1 MIHILDFNDNIIDF
15 ISRDDG
21 AVTKAEMTRNVQ
33 EMVETLDFTVLSERA
48 DNVRERNRVI
58 AQDYNGVYREFII
71 THVEDD
77 LEGLTD
83 VKCNASYLEDL
94 ATAKPLK
101 PQTFEKMSTT
111 QALLKTLADTGWEV
125 SDETEY
131 GGMRSKSW
139 TSYNNPYQVIGMLE
153 TAYDMVADFYIE
165 LGSHTVEHR
174 YVSLKHPNSLFK
186 GKEIVKG
193 KDLTGLTRTVDT
205 SEVRTALIA
214 LGPEDEQ
221 GNRISTIVKDD
232 EAHEQFGLPGRYL
245 WDIYEPESEDT
256 NMTLERLTTLAKTEL
271 NKRKQMSVSYEISAL
286 DIHRYYN
293 DVQVEL
299 RDKVRV
305 KDRDFNPPLY
315 VEAEVLAFTYNLIL
329 DDTTFTFG
337 NVVEFEEDTLRQE
350 FTRRLDKIR
359 KKLQDD
365 ISNVNTI
372 VNDAV
377 EGQLEYFEPKIIKSD
392 EAPEKPVEDMLW
404 YDTSNSN
411 VAVLRRYVNGE
422 WRNETAKDV
431 EQLGGMAREK
441 VLYNSLN
448 NTFANLNIQHSK
460 LLDEVYKL
468 LNNEYLVDDDLRLQ
482 LDNAMNSVINVYN
495 NIKTNL
501 DSMTPETATIGK
513 LIDTQALFLR
523 YRERLQDLYKAM
535 RNAQIAADDR
545 LKLLQS
551 QYTDKKFND
560 AMNKIAET
568 LPNGRWDSE
577 NQRLYA
583 DIPNRNDVN
592 NVRQALQEYTDGQ
605 ISDLNSVLG
614 KEIDSKINTTK
625 SEINANISSVERKI
639 DGIEVGGRN
648 LFIQDASYYNDEA
661 LYGYRKIS
669 DTKTKKVITIKEKD
683 SDVDISGI
691 YFGLSVNGK
700 DSSGGYR
707 WEINSGELLRELDNN
722 NSLENYYYISYFP
735 NEAETLE
742 KLSKRFDIKIENG
755 TVPTTYTLAPEDL
768 QNEIVVKST
777 EISKAQSDAA
787 ETRAQAYAD
796 SKITNEEQARIRQA
810 DANLQL
816 LQQQQQSLKNEMAAY
831 TDNLINEEERA
842 RIEADTAKEE
852 ALKAEIN
859 LAQTQANAYA
869 DNKITAEEERAIQ
882 DAQTK
887 FEEAKK
893 HAEEKAAQAQSLA
906 NEYAKA
912 AQENAQN
919 YTDNKVNNLSVGSR
933 NLLEGSAEI
942 KKDFDDET
950 SGLKQFFRVDITS
963 AHSKLE
969 LGDVVTVS
977 FDVEMEQGNILRV
990 YDTNINFDFIV
1001 GMNTF
1006 ENIGNKKQRISFT
1019 KKLMQANKESDKW
1032 LLDFYNKG
1040 FTDDKYTISNIKIE
1054 KGSIATDWTP
1064 APEDLQRQIKQAQQ
1078 EAQEAAKEY
1087 ADAQDNLKETNI
1099 KAYADGIVSDEEK
1112 RAIQDAENK
1121 LKEAKTHAK
1130 ETAEAARQLA
1140 EQNASIDA
1148 AAKAQKAQENAQTAA
1163 EAYAKAQDELKET
1176 KIKAYADEI
1185 VSEEEQRAIQDAE
1198 DKLATAQAHAEETA
1212 KAAQQAAQNYAKTQ
1226 AETAQTQAEAAAK
1239 AYAKAQ
1245 DELKQTET
1253 KAYAD
1258 GIVSD
1263 EEQRAIADAIAKRDE
1278 AKEYA
1283 EQKAQEAQE
1292 AANQNTINQLKPI
1305 TTRVTTNEANITEL
1319 DNQISLMAKSD
1330 DVAQKLRNVDERLIP
1345 LETTVKS
1352 NKATLDILPTQIESK
1367 VSKQDYTLDKNN
1379 IVQRLD
1385 NADSQRKQL
1394 SNEITDKVTITK
1406 FESGITEAKNHA
1418 DNVKEEATTYTDNKI
1433 NSLSVGSRNLLE
1445 NSANIKK
1452 EFNDEMA
1459 GLTQFYRVN
1468 LSDIHNKL
1476 RLGDVVTISFDV
1488 EMEQGNIL
1496 RVYDTNVNYNF
1507 ILGME
1512 TFNDIGKGKKRLHFT
1527 KTLTQANKDS
1537 SRWLLDFSN
1546 SGNVEDKYTISNIKI
1561 EKGNV
1566 ATDWTPAPEDIERA
1580 ISNSNEEAQKAAK
1593 AYADAQDNLRETNI
1607 KAYADGIVSDEE
1619 ERAIADAESKLETAK
1634 ADAQTK
1640 ADAAKEVAK
1649 DYALAQAQIA
1659 QTEAEKA
1666 AKAYADAQDNL
1677 KETKIKAYADGIV
1690 SEEEKRAIADAQS
1703 KFEEAKQNATEK
1715 ANAAQMAAQDYAEEK
1730 ANAAEKVAKEAAQ
1743 AYADAQD
1750 ELKETQLKA
1759 YADGIVSD
1767 EEKRAIQD
1775 AENKLKEA
1783 KTHAEEKAA
1792 QAQNLASDYAKTA
1805 QENAKNYTDNKVNN
1819 LSVGSR
1825 NLLEGSAEIKKD
1837 FNDEISTLKQF
1848 FRVDITSAHS
1858 KLELG
1863 DVVTVSFDVEM
1874 EQGNILRVYDT
1885 NVNYDFIIGVNTF
1898 ENIGNKKQRIS
1909 FTKKLTQANKE
1920 SDKWLLDFYN
1930 KGFTDDKY
1938 TISNIKIEKG
1948 SVATDWTPAPEDLQ
1962 RQIQQVQQEAQE
1974 AAKEYADAQ
1983 DNLKETNIKAYADGI
1998 VSDEEKRAI
2007 QDAENKLKEAKTH
2020 AKETAEAAR
2029 QLAEQNASIDAAA
2042 KAQKAQEN
2050 AQTAAEA
2057 YAKAQDELKETKI
2070 KAYADEIVSEEE
2082 QRAIQDAEDK
2092 LATAQA
2098 HAEETAKAA
2107 QQAAQNYAKTQAE
2120 TAQTQA
2126 EAAAKAYAK
2135 AQDELK
2141 QTETKAYAD
2150 GIVSDEEQ
2158 RAIADAES
2166 KLQEAKTHAEET
2178 SSAAQTAAEE
2188 YAVIKANDAETN
2200 AKNDATT
2207 KANKAEVN
2215 AKAYTDE
2222 YKQSNDVAM
2231 TELETSI
2238 SQLDGKISIKVDEQK
2253 FNASQETL
2261 SKVLTEI
2268 AATTSGIN
2276 LTYDNNGAIQGVTV
2290 DNGGVKL
2297 RGDKVD
2303 ITVNDEF
2310 RVMANRVDDVRDNVN
2325 NKVGKDEIINRLNLS
2340 PEGLDID
2347 VNKVG
2352 IRGGDS
2358 TNYIKIQNS
2367 GFLSYGNFKRSW
2379 AGEVDD
2385 AKLELGISNGRVL
2398 IRNQSTG
2405 YRLYLTERGLST
2417 MMDGFSEDT
2426 SGTLEFHSTRFND
2439 TSRGITMHSTYGAVA
2454 MLSEQSRA
2462 IVRSNLTANIESY
2475 LYGVYIRPYVNTRP
2489 GINEF
2494 NFYVKS
2500 NDNTGDTD
2508 GAILFGEVSDE
2519 RGLAGSGIRF
2529 KKKGL
2534 RGELAGE
2541 YEPIVYATDNQG
2553 NIGTGSFHAHK
2564 FIGDLWARNTNIY
2577 AQVDNEFRI
2586 TDRLGYNDGT
2596 PNYKDLRVNSINTT
2610 SSYAFSNHSGADVY
2624 FGVGY
2629 HELRITA
2636 NNHYNGGNPSYQNIR
2651 FGKWYAMSS
2660 EKFKYDIKEWNY
2672 SVLDAFR
2679 NDLQLYSFKHK
2690 SDKESNYIRNH
2701 HGVIIEREM
2710 PIEWRHGDGIDGNE
2724 IMFWNTKAIQELIA
2738 IVDKQNGK
2746 INELEEEVKWL
2757 KTKI

>member
-33 EMVETLDFTVLSERA
+33 EMVETFDFTILSERA

-83 VKCNASYLEDL
+83 IKCNASYLEDL

-221 GNRISTIVKDD
+221 GNRISTVVKDD
-232 EAHEQFGLPGRYL
+232 DAHEQFGLPGRYL

-350 FTRRLDKIR
+350 FTRRLDEIR

-431 EQLGGMAREK
+431 EQLGGMTREK
-441 VLYNSLN
+441 VLYNSLT

-482 LDNAMNSVINVYN
+482 LDNAINSVINVYN

-551 QYTDKKFND
+551 QYTDEKFND
-560 AMNKIAET
+560 AMNKIAKT

-605 ISDLNSVLG
+605 VSNLNSVLG

-625 SEINANISSVERKI
+625 SEISASISSVERKI

-648 LFIQDASYYNDEA
+648 LIRNSEKITDYIILSNVEKAGTYSLGFEPHFTENIPSEFGVYYGGNIDTLANDKP
-661 LYGYRKIS
+661 R
-669 DTKTKKVITIKEKD
+669 ITHTFEVGEDRI
-683 SDVDISGI
+683 
-691 YFGLSVNGK
+691 GK
-700 DSSGGYR
+700 DIRLFFGGTYMTHK
-707 WEINSGELLRELDNN
+707 DFANN
-722 NSLENYYYISYFP
+722 GYVGKVKLEYGNF
-735 NEAETLE
+735 AT
-742 KLSKRFDIKIENG
+742 D
-755 TVPTTYTLAPEDL
+755 YTLAPEDL
-768 QNEIVVKST
+768 QNEILVKSQ
-777 EISKAQSDAA
+777 EISKAQADAA

-816 LQQQQQSLKNEMAAY
+816 LQQQQQSLKDEMAAY

-842 RIEADTAKEE
+842 RIDADAAKEE

-869 DNKITAEEERAIQ
+869 DNKITAEEERAIK
-882 DAQTK
+882 DAQNK

-919 YTDNKVNNLSVGSR
+919 YANNKINNLNYVSR
-933 NLLEGSAEI
+933 NLLQSYSDELNGYVHPDVKNTKKFISNRLWATTLYSQDYFKEYVIPNETYTIHYEI
-942 KKDFDDET
+942 TIKSYNGLKELTRGNLGLLLYDYTDET
-950 SGLKQFFRVDITS
+950 TLSNFIALSQPLNVDSSLVNNKFTIT
-963 AHSKLE
+963 KTFKMPE
-969 LGDVVTVS
+969 
-977 FDVEMEQGNILRV
+977 
-990 YDTNINFDFIV
+990 
-1001 GMNTF
+1001 TF
-1006 ENIGNKKQRISFT
+1006 ENDVRILSY
-1019 KKLMQANKESDKW
+1019 AGYGDN
-1032 LLDFYNKG
+1032 
-1040 FTDDKYTISNIKIE
+1040 E
-1054 KGSIATDWTP
+1054 KGERVYPTVEITNLKLEKGDTATDWTP
-1064 APEDLQRQIKQAQQ
+1064 APEDYQRQIKQAQQ
-1078 EAQEAAKEY
+1078 DAQEAAQAY
-1087 ADAQDNLKETNI
+1087 ANAQDELKETNI

-1112 RAIQDAENK
+1112 RAIADAENK
-1121 LKEAKTHAK
+1121 LKEAKTHAE
-1130 ETAEAARQLA
+1130 ETAEAARKLA

-1148 AAKAQKAQENAQTAA
+1148 AAKAQDAQENAQTAA

-1176 KIKAYADEI
+1176 KIKAYADDI

-1198 DKLATAQAHAEETA
+1198 NKLKEAKSHAEETA
-1212 KAAQQAAQNYAKTQ
+1212 EVAQQLAQNYALTQ
-1226 AETAQTQAEAAAK
+1226 AQTAQTEAEKAAK
-1239 AYAKAQ
+1239 AYADAQ
-1245 DELKQTET
+1245 DELKQTEIQ
-1253 KAYAD
+1253 AYAD

-1292 AANQNTINQLKPI
+1292 AANQNTSNQLKPI
-1305 TTRVTTNEANITEL
+1305 TTRVTKNEANITEL

-1330 DVAQKLRNVDERLIP
+1330 DVAQKLRDVDGRLTP
-1345 LETTVKS
+1345 LETTVES

-1367 VSKQDYTLDKNN
+1367 VSKQDYTLDKNE

-1406 FESGITEAKNHA
+1406 FESGMTEAKN
-1418 DNVKEEATTYTDNKI
+1418 YTD
-1433 NSLSVGSRNLLE
+1433 
-1445 NSANIKK
+1445 NIKK
-1452 EFNDEMA
+1452 ETKNYTDNQINNLDVGSENLLLDSESRNDGANNSTHSYIRYYLTHPLEIGKTYTLKA
-1459 GLTQFYRVN
+1459 DIVTTDERQSGQTSVYPYYPNGTRDTVDIKDGKITYTFTAQSESTQFLIY
-1468 LSDIHNKL
+1468 K
-1476 RLGDVVTISFDV
+1476 DVAGQSNVDLNVTIEKAILVEGDKVTGWSPANQDV
-1488 EMEQGNIL
+1488 
-1496 RVYDTNVNYNF
+1496 
-1507 ILGME
+1507 
-1512 TFNDIGKGKKRLHFT
+1512 KR
-1527 KTLTQANKDS
+1527 QIQQS
-1537 SRWLLDFSN
+1537 QQ
-1546 SGNVEDKYTISNIKI
+1546 
-1561 EKGNV
+1561 
-1566 ATDWTPAPEDIERA
+1566 
-1580 ISNSNEEAQKAAK
+1580 EAEKAAK
-1593 AYADAQDNLRETNI
+1593 EAAQNYAKAQDELKETKI
-1607 KAYADGIVSDEE
+1607 KAYADDKITAEE
-1619 ERAIADAESKLETAK
+1619 KRAIADAESKLQEAKSHAEKTAETVQQT
-1634 ADAQTK
+1634 AQNYTNDEINNLDIGSENLLLNSESRSDFSDSPTFSLMHLYLSK
-1640 ADAAKEVAK
+1640 PLEIGKRYTFACDFITNDERQSGQTSVYPYYPNGTRNTVDIK
-1649 DYALAQAQIA
+1649 DGKITYTFTAQAESTQILIYKDVA
-1659 QTEAEKA
+1659 GQSNVDLNVTIEKAILVEGDKVTGWAPANQDVKRQIQQSQQEAEKA
-1666 AKAYADAQDNL
+1666 AKAYADAQDN
-1677 KETKIKAYADGIV
+1677 
-1690 SEEEKRAIADAQS
+1690 
-1703 KFEEAKQNATEK
+1703 
-1715 ANAAQMAAQDYAEEK
+1715 
-1730 ANAAEKVAKEAAQ
+1730 
-1743 AYADAQD
+1743 
-1750 ELKETQLKA
+1750 LKETQLKA

-1767 EEKRAIQD
+1767 EEKRAI
-1775 AENKLKEA
+1775 
-1783 KTHAEEKAA
+1783 
-1792 QAQNLASDYAKTA
+1792 
-1805 QENAKNYTDNKVNN
+1805 
-1819 LSVGSR
+1819 
-1825 NLLEGSAEIKKD
+1825 
-1837 FNDEISTLKQF
+1837 
-1848 FRVDITSAHS
+1848 
-1858 KLELG
+1858 
-1863 DVVTVSFDVEM
+1863 
-1874 EQGNILRVYDT
+1874 
-1885 NVNYDFIIGVNTF
+1885 
-1898 ENIGNKKQRIS
+1898 
-1909 FTKKLTQANKE
+1909 
-1920 SDKWLLDFYN
+1920 
-1930 KGFTDDKY
+1930 
-1938 TISNIKIEKG
+1938 
-1948 SVATDWTPAPEDLQ
+1948 
-1962 RQIQQVQQEAQE
+1962 
-1974 AAKEYADAQ
+1974 
-1983 DNLKETNIKAYADGI
+1983 
-1998 VSDEEKRAI
+1998 
-2007 QDAENKLKEAKTH
+2007 
-2020 AKETAEAAR
+2020 
-2029 QLAEQNASIDAAA
+2029 
-2042 KAQKAQEN
+2042 
-2050 AQTAAEA
+2050 
-2057 YAKAQDELKETKI
+2057 
-2070 KAYADEIVSEEE
+2070 
-2082 QRAIQDAEDK
+2082 
-2092 LATAQA
+2092 
-2098 HAEETAKAA
+2098 
-2107 QQAAQNYAKTQAE
+2107 
-2120 TAQTQA
+2120 
-2126 EAAAKAYAK
+2126 
-2135 AQDELK
+2135 
-2141 QTETKAYAD
+2141 
-2150 GIVSDEEQ
+2150 
-2158 RAIADAES
+2158 ADAES
-2166 KLQEAKTHAEET
+2166 KLETAKQDAQNKA
-2178 SSAAQTAAEE
+2178 SAAQTAAEE

-2207 KANKAEVN
+2207 KANKAEAN
-2215 AKAYTDE
+2215 AKAYTDK

-2231 TELETSI
+2231 TKLETSI
-2238 SQLDGKISIKVDEQK
+2238 SQLDGKVSIKVDEQK

-2347 VNKVG
+2347 VNRVG
-2352 IRGGDS
+2352 IRGGGS
-2358 TNYIKIQNS
+2358 TNYVVIKDDEISLFGSFQRTWRRGTETSNVYTQMKD
-2367 GFLSYGNFKRSW
+2367 GHLRFRNNEHNRSIYMS
-2379 AGEVDD
+2379 DF
-2385 AKLELGISNGRVL
+2385 GISTYING
-2398 IRNQSTG
+2398 NPF
-2405 YRLYLTERGLST
+2405 EA
-2417 MMDGFSEDT
+2417 
-2426 SGTLEFHSTRFND
+2426 SGTLAFFDYTYDENARGVTLHSGPGVVAMRSENNRAVIEADNTVNIGSNKNSIYFRPNANSRVGVNEFSMYVKLND
-2439 TSRGITMHSTYGAVA
+2439 TAA
-2454 MLSEQSRA
+2454 
-2462 IVRSNLTANIESY
+2462 
-2475 LYGVYIRPYVNTRP
+2475 
-2489 GINEF
+2489 
-2494 NFYVKS
+2494 
-2500 NDNTGDTD
+2500 DTD
-2508 GAILFGEVSDE
+2508 GVLLFGEIYDTN
-2519 RGLAGSGIRF
+2519 GQAGSGIRF

-2534 RGELAGE
+2534 RGETNGE
-2541 YEPIVYATDNQG
+2541 YEPTVYATNNNGD
-2553 NIGTGSFHAHK
+2553 IGTGSFYAHR
-2564 FIGDLWARNTNIY
+2564 FYGDWIAKNTNLY
-2577 AQVDNEFRI
+2577 AAVDSEFRVV
-2586 TDRLGYNDGT
+2586 D
-2596 PNYKDLRVNSINTT
+2596 KKVW
-2610 SSYAFSNHSGADVY
+2610 
-2624 FGVGY
+2624 
-2629 HELRITA
+2629 
-2636 NNHYNGGNPSYQNIR
+2636 NGGNPNYMNIR
-2651 FGKWYAMSS
+2651 FQKWYAMSS
-2660 EKFKYDIKEWNY
+2660 EKFKYDIKPWNY

-2679 NDLQLYSFKHK
+2679 NDLQLYSYKHK
-2690 SDKESNYIRNH
+2690 SEQNDNYIRNH

-2710 PIEWRHGDGIDGNE
+2710 PIEWRHGDGVDGNE
-2724 IMFWNTKAIQELIA
+2724 ITFWNSKAIQELIA